1 LTTSLDTSV
10 LVALYAKDAHT
21 PTARALLLRVGP
33 VVVSDWA
40 VVEFSAAIRLKA
52 RQGVVS
58 ATLLDD
64 LEAGFDEWL
73 EQLGARR
80 PVLSEDHLTARA
92 LVRRHYGLRAP
103 DALHIAVASR
113 LGVALATFDTR
124 QAEAARREGLATVE
138 Q

>member
-1 LTTSLDTSV
+1 M
-10 LVALYAKDAHT
+10 ALYAKDAHT

-64 LEAGFDEWL
+64 L
-73 EQLGARR
+73 
-80 PVLSEDHLTARA
+80 EDHLTARA